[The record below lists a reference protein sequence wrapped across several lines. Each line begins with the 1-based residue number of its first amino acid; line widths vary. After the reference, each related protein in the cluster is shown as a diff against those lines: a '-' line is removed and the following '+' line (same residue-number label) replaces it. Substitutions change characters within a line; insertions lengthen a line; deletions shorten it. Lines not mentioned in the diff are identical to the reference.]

1 MRRTTALTLLIAGWL
16 ALPARADFVTV
27 NDFGNLLF
35 WSGSG
40 ANQAAL
46 VVYFDDPVY
55 GDGAAPAAVAWGYRW
70 DGAKTQA
77 DMLFALAGSIDVVAG
92 TPPAPP
98 VPQSGSD
105 PRLAIDVEYSS
116 YTYLD
121 QTFSAWLLTA
131 IRYDQVGLPAP
142 WPQTLREMTS
152 QSPPDIAP
160 YSFVPASGT
169 AWPAGGVLDLIA
181 DTGISDTL
189 LQDRGW
195 YGFVAAEYLII
206 PTDPPD
212 FVGFPTT
219 FAFDQPVAAVPE
231 PAALVLAACG
241 CMALGMWVRRRN
253 GRATLSVESAKPRG
267 TRNRT

>member
-1 MRRTTALTLLIAGWL
+1 MRRTTPLTLLVAAWL

-27 NDFGNLLF
+27 NSFGNLLF

-46 VVYFDDPVY
+46 VAYFDAPVY

-77 DMLFALAGSIDVVAG
+77 DMLFALAGSINVIAG
-92 TPPAPP
+92 SPPSPPAPQ
-98 VPQSGSD
+98 VGSD

-116 YTYLD
+116 YTFED
-121 QTFSAWLLTA
+121 ETFSAWLLTA
-131 IRYDQVGLPAP
+131 IRYDQIGLPAP

-169 AWPAGGVLDLIA
+169 AWPTGGVLDLIA

-212 FVGFPTT
+212 FVGFPAT
-219 FAFDQPVAAVPE
+219 FAFALPTAAVPE
-231 PAALVLAACG
+231 PCSAALLACG
-241 CMALGMWVRRRN
+241 GVAGALVAVRRRR
-253 GRATLSVESAKPRG
+253 GRLHSSRSSES
-267 TRNRT
+267 RTPTAS